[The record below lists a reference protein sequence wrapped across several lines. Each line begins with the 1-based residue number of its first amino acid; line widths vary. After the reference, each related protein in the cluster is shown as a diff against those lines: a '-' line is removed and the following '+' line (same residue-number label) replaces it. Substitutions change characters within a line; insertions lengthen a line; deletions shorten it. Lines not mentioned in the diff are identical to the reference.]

1 MGCNDACDEH
11 CGVGEARNPLWSC
24 RTSAASA
31 GDTNESACG
40 SIWVY
45 VSTWSGTSLVE
56 ALRVKSF
63 IFLPLSADVSASDIL
78 VMMMMLYWELIELLC
93 LVLWENTLALI
104 FYDGNGVLF
113 RVLILID
120 VLRILIESSRNRKI
134 NCYEVSKH
142 EHAYRSPLHFR
153 IIMWKTH
160 RAPVWRKISMCAS
173 SENKWAGST

>member
-1 MGCNDACDEH
+1 MGCDDACDDACDEH
-11 CGVGEARNPLWSC
+11 CGVGEARNPMWSC

-45 VSTWSGTSLVE
+45 VSTCSGTSLVE

-104 FYDGNGVLF
+104 FD
-113 RVLILID
+113 ILWWKQSSLSCFNSHWCSSNFD
-120 VLRILIESSRNRKI
+120 RIFKE
-134 NCYEVSKH
+134 
-142 EHAYRSPLHFR
+142 
-153 IIMWKTH
+153 
-160 RAPVWRKISMCAS
+160 
-173 SENKWAGST
+173 SENKLLRGVKASHIEVPYTFG